1 MIVVNRVDSMKTI
14 ARTIRV
20 GGNSIG
26 FIPTMGFLHEGHE
39 SLIAEARNNH
49 DVVVV
54 SIFVNPLQF
63 GPNEDYDD
71 YPRDFDRDMK
81 ICDRLGVDYIFYP
94 EVEDMYPP
102 EFSTRVVPSEKM
114 TNILCGI
121 TRPTHFTGVC
131 TVLSKL
137 FSIITP
143 EKVYMGKKDIQQL
156 AIVKRMVSDLNID
169 TEIVG
174 CPIVREEDGLAKSSR
189 NVYLSDEER
198 VDALCLSQALR
209 LAVDVVNNGEKD
221 SKVILDKMKSF
232 IDGYKSARIDYI
244 EILDFETFER
254 VENIGDNTLIAMAVY
269 IGETRLIDN
278 ILI

>member
-81 ICDRLGVDYIFYP
+81 ICDRLCVDYIFYP